1 VTWEAVCRLKDL
13 LSHLYVLIPVLDDE
27 KHYYVGSDEIDK
39 LLRYGQG
46 WLAVHPERELITKR
60 YLKYQRSLVQDA
72 LARLSEGIPVVPQDQ
87 DEQETVA
94 EERIGLHQQ
103 RLGTV
108 VAVLKNNGAR
118 RVLDLGCGEG
128 KLVKL
133 LLDDPTFTDVIGMD
147 VSPGVLEKA
156 AERLHLDRL
165 PAHKKQR
172 VKLIQGSLMYRDPRL
187 EGYDAAAV
195 VEVIEHLDP
204 PRLAAFERVIFEF
217 ARPQM
222 VILTTPNREYNVR
235 FETLPAGKFRH
246 SDHRFEWT
254 RAEFQTWAASISER
268 FGYEVRFLPI
278 GSEDIEVGAP
288 TQMGVFRRS

>member
-1 VTWEAVCRLKDL
+1 
-13 LSHLYVLIPVLDDE
+13 LYVLIPVLDDE

-39 LLRYGQG
+39 LLRHGQG

-254 RAEFQTWAASISER
+254 RSEFQTWAVSIAER